1 MAIPSQDE
9 IEGTLLH
16 ILEIRAPKA
25 LHEWEAL
32 MEVADWCGMDDTDLY
47 SGITTPGPLFEP
59 MMKQAHDDLLKAGR
73 IEDTPEGF
81 WRFTR

>member
-1 MAIPSQDE
+1 
-9 IEGTLLH
+9 
-16 ILEIRAPKA
+16 
-25 LHEWEAL
+25 